1 MFALATDVDW
11 RIADTAIVVF
21 CKSEKEAKSRALN
34 EYSIWAQLAYMW
46 RRPKTFL
53 RFPRCKPPG
62 IEIIAEKPEELR
74 GVMSEYSS
82 IVPMPALV
90 GEIPIAPVTRRALD
104 TILDN
109 PSEKWFLHR
118 ITPSFDRMTQ
128 IAVSEAAAS
137 LIVGATPLQAVG
149 RSRLDYMPQ
158 SEFDRMAQ
166 TFRRD
171 LSEDRLIEFD
181 FDLYSPVTRGNW
193 RHVNY
198 QYQIVGTLP
207 NGDLLQLG
215 QCLSCVPIPDRV
227 RR

>member
-1 MFALATDVDW
+1 MSMLAIEADW
-11 RIADTAIVVF
+11 RISDGAIVVF
-21 CKSEKEAKSRALN
+21 CRSEKEARSRAEQ
-34 EYSIWAQLAYMW
+34 EYEIWANLAYMW
-46 RRPKTFL
+46 RQPKAFL
-53 RFPRCKPPG
+53 RFPRCRPPG
-62 IEIIAEKPEELR
+62 IEITAKKTKELK
-74 GVMSEYSS
+74 GVMEYES
-82 IVPMPALV
+82 IIPMPALV

-118 ITPSFDRMTQ
+118 ITPEFDRMTQ

-149 RSRLDYMPQ
+149 RSRLEYMPR

-171 LSEDRLIEFD
+171 LSEDRPIEFA
-181 FDLYSPVTRGNW
+181 FDLFSPVTRGNW
-193 RHVNY
+193 RRVDY
-198 QYQIVGTLP
+198 RYQIVGSLP